1 MDRAYRSR
9 NGRSEIAREIEMHAQ
24 ISSLLSPFSSSTIKQ
39 FSLLLRFL
47 RVLCPFCFK
56 RYANRGTKGGYY
68 RSFFFFSFSFSSL
81 SSLFS
86 LPSSNEAR
94 WTVTKVR
101 KVRSRV
107 TELSIER
114 EIFDFLLGSIRGGGN
129 GAQSNEQISRIE
141 GRKLVFAILIL
152 E

>member
-56 RYANRGTKGGYY
+56 RYANRGTKEGYY
-68 RSFFFFSFSFSSL
+68 RSSFFFSFSFSSF
-81 SSLFS
+81 FS

-114 EIFDFLLGSIRGGGN
+114 EIFDFLLGSVREGGGGN
-129 GAQSNEQISRIE
+129 GAQSNEQISRTE
-141 GRKLVFAILIL
+141 GRKLVFAILSL